1 MGPTIS
7 WTWCPGGATRRA
19 YPTRW
24 SGSGTTTG
32 TRTGRSFPRA
42 DCRGRR
48 LLRTPDPE
56 ASDACTEVG
65 GRRTVRSPRRPDS
78 PRGDVLMESY
88 RLCGVPEHL
97 EDARARA
104 RVYNRARTT
113 RLT

>member
-7 WTWCPGGATRRA
+7 WTWCLGVATRRA

-56 ASDACTEVG
+56 ASGDYTEG
-65 GRRTVRSPRRPDS
+65 GGWPAIGPRECRERRERRE
-78 PRGDVLMESY
+78 RGTLDRGTAFTLGWQ
-88 RLCGVPEHL
+88 LL
-97 EDARARA
+97 
-104 RVYNRARTT
+104 
-113 RLT
+113 